1 MDDWNVPDE
10 AGLRLIAGPS
20 VTRAGKRPRFRLT
33 GEQVERF
40 VLLREIDRHLID
52 LYGKAPAWLAR
63 SNPAHYE
70 KIRRILTDI
79 LQQPEASVPR
89 WIQANFDGRD
99 VTYAPVVL
107 TSHPPKRR
115 LSFALDATRYEAI
128 IVLTNVRGDI
138 VPLR

>member
-1 MDDWNVPDE
+1 VISKPVVAAVAALLWTGMAGCATSSATDRAAVTSTTALGRRVDLNESGALE
-10 AGLRLIAGPS
+10 AVA
-20 VTRAGKRPRFRLT
+20 RA
-33 GEQVERF
+33 
-40 VLLREIDRHLID
+40 
-52 LYGKAPAWLAR
+52 
-63 SNPAHYE
+63 NPAHYE
-70 KIRRILTDI
+70 KIRRILTGI

>member
-1 MDDWNVPDE
+1 MTGCATSSATDRVAVTSTTAPARHVDLNE
-10 AGLRLIAGPS
+10 AGALEALR
-20 VTRAGKRPRFRLT
+20 
-33 GEQVERF
+33 Q
-40 VLLREIDRHLID
+40 
-52 LYGKAPAWLAR
+52 

-70 KIRRILTDI
+70 KIRRILEGI
-79 LQQPEASVPR
+79 LQQPETRVPR
-89 WIQANFDGRD
+89 WLQVNFDARD
-99 VTYAPVVL
+99 VAYAPIVL

>member
-1 MDDWNVPDE
+1 MVW
-10 AGLRLIAGPS
+10 AAIAGCATS
-20 VTRAGKRPRFRLT
+20 SATDRAAVTPTPTLG
-33 GEQVERF
+33 
-40 VLLREIDRHLID
+40 RHVD
-52 LYGKAPAWLAR
+52 LNESGAFEAVAR

-70 KIRRILTDI
+70 KIRRILDGI

-89 WIQANFDGRD
+89 WIQVNFDGRD

>member
-1 MDDWNVPDE
+1 MRSK
-10 AGLRLIAGPS
+10 LLIGAVAALLWAVMAACATS
-20 VTRAGKRPRFRLT
+20 TATERVAVTST
-33 GEQVERF
+33 T
-40 VLLREIDRHLID
+40 
-52 LYGKAPAWLAR
+52 APAPHVDLNESGALEALR
-63 SNPAHYE
+63 QSNPTHYE
-70 KIRRILTDI
+70 KIRRILDGI
-79 LQQPEASVPR
+79 LQQPDTRVPR
-89 WIQANFDGRD
+89 WMQVNFDARD

>member
-1 MDDWNVPDE
+1 MTSTTTLGRRVDLNESGALE
-10 AGLRLIAGPS
+10 A
-20 VTRAGKRPRFRLT
+20 V
-33 GEQVERF
+33 
-40 VLLREIDRHLID
+40 
-52 LYGKAPAWLAR
+52 AR
-63 SNPAHYE
+63 SNLAHYE
-70 KIRRILTDI
+70 KIRRILTGI